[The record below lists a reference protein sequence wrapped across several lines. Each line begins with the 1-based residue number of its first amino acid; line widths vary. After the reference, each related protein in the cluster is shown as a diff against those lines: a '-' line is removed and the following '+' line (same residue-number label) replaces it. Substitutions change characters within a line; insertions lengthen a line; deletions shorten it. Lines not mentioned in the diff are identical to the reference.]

1 VSAAPTIVARY
12 APHARQLAVHSARE
26 PFVWQMAGYGVGKTT
41 ALVFE
46 ALQLA
51 AVTHPGFEGIVA
63 APTFPLLFQSWVTEW
78 RRWIPSTW
86 YRLSRDPLFGP
97 FIGLRTDSGESRIW
111 LRSTVDTKSVEGI
124 NAAWLVYDEASRE
137 TREDPIRVLLARVR
151 RGYPGRQLRH
161 VFAGPPQTR
170 THWTAQM
177 FGAGV
182 DTTHRGDAMTWTD
195 GTRRVV
201 RARTR
206 DNPHLPD
213 GYERNMRT
221 RPGATKAWCRQWLDA
236 MIGSVEG
243 QIYETFDR
251 DVHVVTAASL
261 AGRQW
266 RDVVAGVDWGW
277 TNYGTFI
284 VVATDGRGDLYVIAE
299 EVHKQRNADDTP
311 SGWFPLMRT
320 RSRDLRVQRVFC
332 DPSRPGDI
340 DACGR
345 ALRKGCAALVYA
357 GDNNVAE
364 GIRRVQSLLEW
375 AVERA
380 RSKTS
385 AGADLVGRPAI
396 YISDAC
402 PHIIGEFEG
411 YVRRRERDGSFS
423 EQPLKKNDHALDSL
437 RYVAME
443 LANAA

>member
-1 VSAAPTIVARY
+1 MSAPVALATY
-12 APHARQLAVHSARE
+12 APHARQVAMHAAPE
-26 PFVWQMAGYGVGKTT
+26 AFVWLMAGYGTGKTT

-63 APTFPLLFQSWVTEW
+63 APTFPLLFQSFVTEW
-78 RRWIPSTW
+78 RRWVPSTW

-97 FIGLRTDSGESRIW
+97 FIGLRTDQGESRIW

-151 RGYPGRQLRH
+151 RGYPGRQRRH
-161 VFAGPPQTR
+161 IFAGPPQTR
-170 THWTAQM
+170 THWTAVM

-182 DTTHRGDAMTWTD
+182 DAQHTGDASSWTD

-201 RARTR
+201 RARTA
-206 DNPHLPD
+206 DNPFLPD
-213 GYERNMRT
+213 GYERDMRT
-221 RPGATKAWCRQWLDA
+221 RPGATRAWCRQWLDA
-236 MIGSVEG
+236 QIGSVEG
-243 QIYETFDR
+243 QIYESFDR
-251 DVHVVTAASL
+251 DVHVVSAASL
-261 AGRQW
+261 KGRAW

-277 TNYGTFI
+277 SNFGTFI

-299 EVHKQRNADDTP
+299 EVHRQKNPDDTP
-311 SGWFPLMRT
+311 SGWFPLMRS
-320 RSRDLRVQRVFC
+320 RSHALGVRRIYC

-340 DACGR
+340 EACGR
-345 ALRKGCAALVYA
+345 ALRKGCAALVYP
-357 GDNNVAE
+357 GDNDVAE

-380 RSKTS
+380 RAKVPI
-385 AGADLVGRPAI
+385 VGRSAL
-396 YISDAC
+396 YVSDAC

-423 EQPLKKNDHALDSL
+423 EQPLKKNDHALDAL

-443 LANAA
+443 TAHAA